1 MTETEV
7 QKLRDAGISDA
18 IILEMQSEEASKKG
32 GASPAVQS
40 TSELPTIDPNTP
52 SQVFQQAQAA
62 GVPTTGGEQTWTQT
76 AMELAPAVG
85 SAVATAAPYAAGA
98 AGLYGGGKLVSAAG
112 KAAEA
117 YKTGIATQAGAQM
130 SNAATHAA
138 TQEMKVLQQLA
149 QQQGPHAEAAKQRLA
164 QLIQS
169 RGAAIPTGGVPA
181 GPAVPSAVPTT
192 APVSAAPQQPGIVQ
206 RGMDVASKMR
216 QFAAERVI
224 PAAKSGI
231 EAVAPYLR
239 NAGVGAAAALTP
251 GNIGQNYGAQFPQS
265 GPMRGMEINP
275 NTGRP
280 WSPQE
285 LAAYSQQFGG

>member
-1 MTETEV
+1 MTEAEV

-18 IILEMQSEEASKKG
+18 VIMEMQSEEASKKG
-32 GASPAVQS
+32 QQGPAVQAN
-40 TSELPTIDPNTP
+40 SELATPDPNTP
-52 SQVFQQAQAA
+52 SQVYQQAQAA

-85 SAVATAAPYAAGA
+85 SGIATAAPYAAGA
-98 AGLYGGGKLVSAAG
+98 AALAGGNKLLNVARTAAD
-112 KAAEA
+112 A
-117 YKTGIATQAGAQM
+117 YKAGATTTAGAQTA
-130 SNAATHAA
+130 NAATHAA

-149 QQQGPHAEAAKQRLA
+149 QQKGPHAEAAQQRLA
-164 QLIQS
+164 QIIQQ
-169 RGAAIPTGGVPA
+169 RGAVVPTGGVTTGNVSPT
-181 GPAVPSAVPTT
+181 SIPTT
-192 APVSAAPQQPGIVQ
+192 TAAPQQPGIVQ

>member
-18 IILEMQSEEASKKG
+18 VIMEMQSEEASKKG
-32 GASPAVQS
+32 QQGPAVQS
-40 TSELPTIDPNTP
+40 TSDLPTIDPNTP

-85 SAVATAAPYAAGA
+85 SGVVAAAPYAAGA
-98 AGLYGGGKLVSAAG
+98 AGLYGGGKLVSAAS
-112 KAAEA
+112 KAADA
-117 YKTGIATQAGAQM
+117 YKTGVAT
-130 SNAATHAA
+130 NAN
-138 TQEMKVLQQLA
+138 TQEFRVLERLAREKGPHGDAARQRLQQLI
-149 QQQGPHAEAAKQRLA
+149 QQ
-164 QLIQS
+164 
-169 RGAAIPTGGVPA
+169 RGAAVPSGGVPA